1 MDNNASCITND
12 FTDEWNVWYH
22 HTKDNWTIDG
32 YRKIYNINNGIDF
45 WKLYNNWESIGGV
58 TSKRFYL
65 MKNETQPIW
74 EDPVNVKGGC
84 WSFKV
89 IDSVAGELWED
100 LSVLIV
106 TNELLTN
113 TEALGLSLTVKKNN
127 TCVVKIWNTDSTQ
140 NSIKNINKNILKK
153 WGTDI
158 IYIAH
163 MAENMPHN

>member
-1 MDNNASCITND
+1 
-12 FTDEWNVWYH
+12 
-22 HTKDNWTIDG
+22 
-32 YRKIYNINNGIDF
+32 
-45 WKLYNNWESIGGV
+45 
-58 TSKRFYL
+58 

-127 TCVVKIWNTDSTQ
+127 TCVVKIWNNDSTQ
-140 NSIKNINKNILKK
+140 NSIKNINKDILKK

-163 MAENMPHN
+163 MAENT